1 MALKVT
7 CDAAVFINLVYFEKF
22 ENLKIFFCSTID
34 KISDEFVKISEN
46 FEIFVIF
53 WLHFESD

>member
-22 ENLKIFFCSTID
+22 ENFHFFSTID